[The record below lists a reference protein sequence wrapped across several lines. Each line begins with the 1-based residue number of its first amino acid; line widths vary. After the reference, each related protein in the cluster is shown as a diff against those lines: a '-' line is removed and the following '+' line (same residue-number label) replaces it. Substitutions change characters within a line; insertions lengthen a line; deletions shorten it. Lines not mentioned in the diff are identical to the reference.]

1 MFIFSKPGLRLLA
14 YDWHMVR
21 VLDFF
26 IKYEQ
31 IQVQKS

>member
-1 MFIFSKPGLRLLA
+1 MFMFSKPGLRLFV
-14 YDWHMVR
+14 HMVR